1 MTLRQFA
8 AQNDPM
14 PETFQSMIDWLTNGA
29 RSTPQVDLFM
39 AECCERIVACGVPL
53 YRVGVFVRTL
63 HPSMLGRNF
72 IWRPGEDVKIGA
84 MAHGDET
91 GEEFLLS
98 PLYKVFY
105 GGEEVRQR
113 MTNGTTSNAPFFAD
127 MVAEGATD
135 YIALPL
141 VMSDGANHA
150 ISFVTRAKGGFT
162 DANLDGMRSVMPPMT
177 RMIEIFLLRRTAAGL
192 LDNYVGARA
201 GTRILAGQIK
211 RGHVE
216 TMNAAIWLSDLRGF
230 TKLSDRLSSETVVQI
245 LNAYFDCQVPAIL
258 AHGGEVLKFMGDGL
272 LAVFPIA
279 EDANDATLVCNRV
292 LEAAQECRAQIA
304 ALSLDTGTEII
315 DNFRFGLALHVGRV
329 LYGNIGGGDR
339 LDFTC
344 IGPAVN
350 LAARLEKIAGNLGR
364 SVVVSSLFNTYAG
377 VPFSDLGEFAVA
389 GFSAPQ
395 RVYGLSDE
403 TSVPKAVTQH

>member
-1 MTLRQFA
+1 MA
-8 AQNDPM
+8 
-14 PETFQSMIDWLTNGA
+14 ETYQSVIDWLTDGA
-29 RSTPQVDLFM
+29 RSAQRVDLFM
-39 AECCERIVACGVPL
+39 AETCERLVACGVPL

-72 IWRPGEDVKIGA
+72 IWRPGEAVKIGA

-113 MTNGTTSNAPFFAD
+113 MTNGAASNAPFFAD
-127 MVAEGATD
+127 MVAERATD
-135 YIALPL
+135 YIAFPL
-141 VMSDGANHA
+141 LMSDGANHA
-150 ISFVTRAKGGFT
+150 SSWVTRAEGGFS
-162 DANLDGMRSVMPPMT
+162 DAQIDGMRSVMPSLT

-201 GTRILAGQIK
+201 GARILAGQIK
-211 RGHVE
+211 RGHTE
-216 TMNAAIWLSDLRGF
+216 TMNAVIWLSDLRGF

-279 EDANDATLVCNRV
+279 DDAADATLVCKRV

-304 ALSLDTGTEII
+304 KLSHDTGTETI
-315 DNFRFGLALHVGRV
+315 DGFRFGLALHVGRV

-350 LAARLEKIAGNLGR
+350 LAARIEKIAGNLGR
-364 SVVVSSLFNTYAG
+364 TVVVSSLFNQYAG

-395 RVYGLSDE
+395 RVYGLADE
-403 TSVPKAVTQH
+403 RSVQKADAQH